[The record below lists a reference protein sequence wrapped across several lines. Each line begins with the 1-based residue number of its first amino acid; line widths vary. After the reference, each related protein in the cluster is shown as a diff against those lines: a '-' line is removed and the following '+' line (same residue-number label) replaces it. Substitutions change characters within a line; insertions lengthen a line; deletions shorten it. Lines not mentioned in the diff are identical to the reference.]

1 MPKKILDSIFINR
14 LQSDAKYEMLNP
26 VEISVKSNTIVA
38 DLNRYKNFKYGFL
51 MNTLLFSVSI
61 RNSANVIL
69 YLIMV

>member
-38 DLNRYKNFKYGFL
+38 DLN
-51 MNTLLFSVSI
+51 
-61 RNSANVIL
+61 
-69 YLIMV
+69 